1 MKKIIHNLCFCQL
14 IGRFYHHFV
23 IIFDHF
29 CLFID
34 HFLSLFLTTA
44 GANKVGKTLVGYV
57 EQVHRVQVVNKNCPF
72 CQKQFWF
79 ANATH
84 LASFLQFEDQFQ
96 AIKREI
102 FPMLLKEEAEEREMG
117 VKYREERR

>member
-1 MKKIIHNLCFCQL
+1 M
-14 IGRFYHHFV
+14 
-23 IIFDHF
+23 
-29 CLFID
+29 
-34 HFLSLFLTTA
+34 
-44 GANKVGKTLVGYV
+44 
-57 EQVHRVQVVNKNCPF
+57 QVLNKNFPF

-84 LASFLQFEDQFQ
+84 VASLSSFLQFEDQFQ